1 MRGSG
6 IGVRFAD
13 DSFRKRSCVSNALDN
28 RRGAAVCVACAP
40 DVLDV
45 GLKGGAFALHLDA
58 VIGHEL
64 GVDLLADRR
73 DDEVARN
80 LKELAGSEGGT
91 PAGSVG
97 LAELHLF

>member
-1 MRGSG
+1 M
-6 IGVRFAD
+6 RFAD
-13 DSFRKRSCVSNALDN
+13 DCFCKAGRVGDTLDN
-28 RRGAAVCVACAP
+28 CRGAAMCVACAP

-45 GLKGGAFALHLDA
+45 GLKSGAFALHLDS

-64 GVDLLADRR
+64 GVDLLADRG

-80 LKELAGSEGGT
+80 LEELAGSEGGT

-97 LAELHLF
+97 LAELHLL